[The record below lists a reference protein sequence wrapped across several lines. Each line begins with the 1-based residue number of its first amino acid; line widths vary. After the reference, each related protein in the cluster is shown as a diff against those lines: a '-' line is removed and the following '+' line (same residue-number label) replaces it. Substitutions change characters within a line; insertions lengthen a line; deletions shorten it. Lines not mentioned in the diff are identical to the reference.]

1 MEKRK
6 ELIRDMDYLLVIV
19 TLVICI
25 FGLIILRSASLSLD
39 SGDRIMRSQTMA
51 TGLGIAGMFI
61 VSIIDYRVWKLLY
74 KPIYAISVALL
85 VATLLFGTEDYGAK
99 SWLSI
104 PGIINFQPSEFV
116 KVGLIVS
123 LAAYLDDVK
132 ENLNQPFQLIKVL
145 IFALLPVVLI
155 MFQPDAGTAMVYL
168 FFIIAMLFIAG
179 ISWKY
184 IITTAIAGVVSAP
197 IVWMFLLP
205 HQRNRILDFLNPSEN
220 TTTTGYQYLQGE
232 IAIGSGKITGKGL
245 FQGSQTQ
252 FNFIPLKQND
262 FIFPVLAEEL
272 GFLGGFALIALY
284 AFLILRLYKISKES
298 VDTFGSL
305 LVIGF
310 AAMLLFHIWENIG
323 MTLGVMPITGIPL
336 PFFSAGGT
344 FQLLNLGMMGL
355 ALSVAAHRNI
365 KYF

>member
-1 MEKRK
+1 MDKRK
-6 ELIRDMDYLLVIV
+6 ELIRDMDYLLFLV

-25 FGLIILRSASLSLD
+25 FGLVILRSASLSLAT
-39 SGDRIMRSQTMA
+39 GNRIMRSQIIA
-51 TGLGIAGMFI
+51 TGLGFVAMI
-61 VSIIDYRVWKLLY
+61 VVSLIDYRVWKLLY
-74 KPIYAISVALL
+74 KPIYVISVALL
-85 VATLLFGTEDYGAK
+85 VATLVFGVEDYGAK
-99 SWLSI
+99 SWLNL
-104 PGIINFQPSEFV
+104 GFINFQPSEFV
-116 KVGLIVS
+116 KLGLIIS
-123 LAAYLDDVK
+123 LAAYLEDVQ
-132 ENLNQPFQLIKVL
+132 EELNKPLVLIKVL
-145 IFALLPVVLI
+145 AFALLPVVLI
-155 MFQPDAGTAMVYL
+155 MFQPDAGTAMVYM
-168 FFIIAMLFIAG
+168 FFIITMLFIAG

-184 IITTAIAGVVSAP
+184 IISSAVAVVVSAP
-197 IVWMFLLP
+197 VVWMFLLP
-205 HQRNRILDFLNPSEN
+205 HQRNRILDFLNPTEN
-220 TTTTGYQYLQGE
+220 ITTTGYQYLQGE

-284 AFLILRLYKISKES
+284 GFLILRLYKISRES

-305 LVIGF
+305 LVIGV
-310 AAMLLFHIWENIG
+310 AALLLFHIWENIG

-355 ALSVAAHRNI
+355 ALSVAAHKNI